1 MPQQRAQ
8 RPPKA
13 QAGRVGQEGNS
24 WVGDRP
30 TGEEFASWFGR
41 NVPLDDALN
50 ADHYIGGLVLITG
63 KETRMELN
71 QQGSIQAVERLV
83 HKPYAKV
90 ETRVQYFY
98 DLCAAHGWLAV
109 IEPVPQRRVNAA
121 GMFNENLPEGF
132 FRHPV
137 RTDAGTFVEYIGCQ
151 MRAGIFERTGI
162 GERGRPVRVSP
173 PMTKTLP
180 PLVRRYDNVTP
191 DEYLL
196 LKCETGAIGR
206 ALGAAGILNIPGS
219 GIATAED
226 MLEMQAGDR
235 AAGVAE
241 PELPDASQLQ
251 SAPQDKPDVAGRIAE
266 LAARLEAEQPAKA
279 DAFADWL
286 AGRDININD
295 VRESQQRAVLAWLEK
310 AL

>member
-1 MPQQRAQ
+1 MPQPRGQ

-30 TGEEFASWFGR
+30 APDEFASWFGR
-41 NVPLDDALN
+41 NVPIDEALN

-63 KETRMELN
+63 KETRPELN
-71 QQGSIQAVERLV
+71 RDGAIQQVERLV

-98 DLCAAHGWLAV
+98 DLCSAHGWLAV
-109 IEPVPQRRVNAA
+109 IEPVPQRRVNAQ
-121 GMFNENLPEGF
+121 GMFNEHLPEGF
-132 FRHPV
+132 FRHQV
-137 RTDAGTFVEYIGCQ
+137 RTDAGQFVEYIGCQ
-151 MRAGIFERTGI
+151 MRAGIYEPDARSG
-162 GERGRPVRVSP
+162 GRGRPVRISP

-180 PLVRRYDNVTP
+180 PLVRRYEAVAP

-226 MLEMQAGDR
+226 MLEMQSGDR
-235 AAGVAE
+235 AAGVE
-241 PELPDASQLQ
+241 PELLPSSGPQ
-251 SAPQDKPDVAGRIAE
+251 SEPQSKPDVAGRIAE
-266 LAARLEAEQPAKA
+266 LAARLESEQPDKA
-279 DAFADWL
+279 DAFAEWL